1 MIFPVERVEEKCKI
15 KDGRT
20 IILRHFEARDVSQI
34 WANFGE
40 VIDEGIYLPIFTKV
54 DSDSEQRSWYHEFL
68 VTGQL
73 CLVAEDSIAKKGHH
87 VVGQCTI
94 EHPEWDAAKHVG
106 ILGIIVRSDFRDLGV
121 GAFLI
126 EYAKQEA
133 QKIGKGKLNLSV
145 LPTNERGIH
154 LYKKLGFVEV
164 GRRSKQFLINGMY
177 VDEILMDCFL

>member
-1 MIFPVERVEEKCKI
+1 MERVEETRKI

-20 IILRHFEARDVSQI
+20 IILRHLEARDVSGI
-34 WANFGE
+34 WENFNE
-40 VIDEGIYLPIFTKV
+40 VIDEGVYLPIFTKV
-54 DSDSEQRSWYHEFL
+54 ETDSEQRSWYHEFL
-68 VTGQL
+68 VTGQI
-73 CLVAEDSIAKKGHH
+73 CLVAEDPHAKKGRH

-106 ILGIIVRSDFRDLGV
+106 ILGIIIRLDFRDLGV

-133 QKIGKGKLNLSV
+133 RKIGKEKLILSV

-154 LYKKLGFVEV
+154 LYKKLGFIEV
-164 GRRSKQFLINGMY
+164 GRRPKQFLLNGKY
-177 VDEILMDCFL
+177 LDEILMDCFL